1 MDKAVSLQ
9 PLQVVTL
16 LQPAGDAHSTLLSAI
31 ASVARQ
37 GTCKQSPKTPSL
49 QTHKGQELHELF
61 SPFLEKQVDDGIAA
75 ILMVEEDKQSPVH
88 EPCSLL
94 KLN

>member
-9 PLQVVTL
+9 PLQVAMLLQYAYDARYTL
-16 LQPAGDAHSTLLSAI
+16 LLAI
-31 ASVARQ
+31 ASVVRQ
-37 GTCKQSPKTPSL
+37 GTGQQSAKKSSC
-49 QTHKGQELHELF
+49 QTHKGQELRELF
-61 SPFLEKQVDDGIAA
+61 SPFLEKQVDNGIAA